1 MSESQW
7 LRVKELFHGA
17 LEHTGNERSAFLSTA
32 CGDDSTVRAEVERLL
47 VAHEAAGAFIEQSPA
62 TGSHHRLTGRSVGR
76 YEVGRLIGAGG
87 MGEVYAAR
95 DVELGRDVALKIG
108 SDTDLVAQARL
119 RREAQ
124 HASQLNHPH
133 ICTIHEVGVFDGQAY
148 IVMEYV
154 EGEQLSELIPRTGL
168 AVERVLRYGV
178 QVSDGLAHAHRHGV
192 SHRDLKG
199 ENVVITPDGRAKILD
214 FGLARSLAPQRLKE
228 LSESR
233 AKFSATSEGILAGT
247 LSSMAPEVLR
257 GEQHDERSDIW
268 ALGVLLYE
276 MAAGTRPC
284 TGATGFELSGA
295 ILHESPPPLP
305 DGIPFSLQTII
316 QRCLAKDPRER
327 YQNADEVRLGLE
339 TVQSAQL
346 RLRPADIAPTD
357 IRPTVVGLWSR
368 RAAVA
373 AIGLSILLISG
384 AAVTWRWT
392 RPAEASLAIGPAGR
406 PAIAVMNFENVAGAE
421 DVAWM
426 SRGVPNML
434 LTGLAQTR
442 GLDIVSAQRLHEAIR
457 QTGRRTKGIRAFS
470 EFLEEC
476 R

>member
-1 MSESQW
+1 
-7 LRVKELFHGA
+7 
-17 LEHTGNERSAFLSTA
+17 
-32 CGDDSTVRAEVERLL
+32 
-47 VAHEAAGAFIEQSPA
+47 
-62 TGSHHRLTGRSVGR
+62 
-76 YEVGRLIGAGG
+76 
-87 MGEVYAAR
+87 
-95 DVELGRDVALKIG
+95 
-108 SDTDLVAQARL
+108 
-119 RREAQ
+119 
-124 HASQLNHPH
+124 
-133 ICTIHEVGVFDGQAY
+133 
-148 IVMEYV
+148 
-154 EGEQLSELIPRTGL
+154 
-168 AVERVLRYGV
+168 
-178 QVSDGLAHAHRHGV
+178 
-192 SHRDLKG
+192 
-199 ENVVITPDGRAKILD
+199 
-214 FGLARSLAPQRLKE
+214 
-228 LSESR
+228 
-233 AKFSATSEGILAGT
+233 
-247 LSSMAPEVLR
+247 MAPEVLR

-276 MAAGTRPC
+276 MAAGTRPF

-305 DGIPFSLQTII
+305 DGIPSSLQTII

-327 YQNADEVRLGLE
+327 YQNADEVRSGLE

-346 RLRPADIAPTD
+346 RLRPGDIAPTD

-470 EFLEEC
+470 ECLEEC

>member
-1 MSESQW
+1 MRPQEDSLSSR
-7 LRVKELFHGA
+7 LRWSSNIA
-17 LEHTGNERSAFLSTA
+17 LSG
-32 CGDDSTVRAEVERLL
+32 RL
-47 VAHEAAGAFIEQSPA
+47 
-62 TGSHHRLTGRSVGR
+62 VGR

-108 SDTDLVAQARL
+108 SDTDLEAQARL

-154 EGEQLSELIPRTGL
+154 EGERLSDVIPRDGL
-168 AVERVLRYGV
+168 EVEKVLRYGA
-178 QVSDGLAHAHRHGV
+178 QLSDGLAHAHRHGV

-233 AKFSATSEGILAGT
+233 ATFSAVTAENVLAGT

-276 MAAGTRPC
+276 MAAGTRPF
-284 TGATGFELSGA
+284 AARRDLS
-295 ILHESPPPLP
+295 
-305 DGIPFSLQTII
+305 
-316 QRCLAKDPRER
+316 
-327 YQNADEVRLGLE
+327 
-339 TVQSAQL
+339 
-346 RLRPADIAPTD
+346 
-357 IRPTVVGLWSR
+357 
-368 RAAVA
+368 
-373 AIGLSILLISG
+373 
-384 AAVTWRWT
+384 
-392 RPAEASLAIGPAGR
+392 
-406 PAIAVMNFENVAGAE
+406 
-421 DVAWM
+421 
-426 SRGVPNML
+426 
-434 LTGLAQTR
+434 
-442 GLDIVSAQRLHEAIR
+442 
-457 QTGRRTKGIRAFS
+457 
-470 EFLEEC
+470 
-476 R
+476 